1 MVQKKISIT
10 LSQACEGMLL
20 NKQAEGRSVHTIDD
34 YRNSFQ
40 KLALFFS
47 SDPPIDTITRS
58 DLVKFFA
65 WLQQDYESEPDGVA
79 PRGKFKL
86 SQKTIFNIHIGLSSL
101 WQWAL
106 VEKLVKTNI
115 LREIKVTRPPAPVIN
130 PISHEEWVRL
140 VRACEASHNWKT
152 REETKTL
159 RITFDRDRAV
169 LFTLLDTGA
178 RASELCG
185 IRFQD
190 LSLANRTIKLRGK
203 GPGKEP
209 KERLVSIGKAT
220 ADAINKALRPRLAQ
234 IQPTSPLFVVKN
246 KYDDELSFTRDNLG
260 NLLARIGD
268 RAGVSGVYPH
278 RFRHTFAINYLR
290 NGGNV
295 FALQAMLGHTTL
307 DMVKRYLQIA
317 QIDLDREQQRAS
329 PVDNWIRAR

>member
-115 LREIKVTRPPAPVIN
+115 LREIKVTRPSAPVIN
-130 PISHEEWVRL
+130 PISHEEWAKL

-159 RITFDRDRAV
+159 RITFDRDRAI

-178 RASELCG
+178 RASELCS

-234 IQPTSPLFVVKN
+234 IQPPSPLFVVKN

-260 NLLARIGD
+260 NLLERIGD

>member
-20 NKQAEGRSVHTIDD
+20 NKQAEGRSVHTIND

-115 LREIKVTRPPAPVIN
+115 LREIKVTRPSAPVIN

-260 NLLARIGD
+260 NLLERIGD

>member
-20 NKQAEGRSVHTIDD
+20 NKQAEGRSVHTIND

-115 LREIKVTRPPAPVIN
+115 LREIKVTRPSAPVIN
-130 PISHEEWVRL
+130 PISHEEWAKL

-152 REETKTL
+152 REETKTH
-159 RITFDRDRAV
+159 RSTFDRDRAV

-190 LSLANRTIKLRGK
+190 LSLAHRTIKLRGK

>member
-20 NKQAEGRSVHTIDD
+20 NKQAEGRSVHTIND

-115 LREIKVTRPPAPVIN
+115 LREIKVTRPSAPVIN
-130 PISHEEWVRL
+130 PISHEEWAKL

-152 REETKTL
+152 REETKTH
-159 RITFDRDRAV
+159 RVTFDRDRAV

>member
-47 SDPPIDTITRS
+47 SDPPIDAITRS

-115 LREIKVTRPPAPVIN
+115 LREIKVTRPSAPVIN

-152 REETKTL
+152 REETTTL

-260 NLLARIGD
+260 NLLERIGD

>member
-1 MVQKKISIT
+1 MVQKKSSIT
-10 LSQACEGMLL
+10 LSQAFEGMILS
-20 NKQAEGRSVHTIDD
+20 KQAEGKSVNTIND

-40 KLALFFS
+40 KLTLFFS
-47 SDPPIDTITRS
+47 SDPAIDSISKS
-58 DLVKFFA
+58 DLVRFFA

-86 SQKTIFNIHIGLSSL
+86 SQKSILNIHINLSSL
-101 WQWAL
+101 WHWARD
-106 VEKLVKTNI
+106 EKLVKTNI
-115 LREIKVTRPPAPVIN
+115 VREIKVTKPSAPVID
-130 PISHEEWVRL
+130 PISHEQWAKL
-140 VRACEASHNWKT
+140 LGACETSRNWKT
-152 REETKTL
+152 RVETKTH
-159 RITFDRDRAV
+159 RSTFDRDRAI

-178 RASELCG
+178 RASELCN

-190 LSLANRTIKLRGK
+190 LNLANRTIKLRGK
-203 GPGKEP
+203 GPGREP

-220 ADAINKALRPRLAQ
+220 ADAINKALRSRLAL

-246 KYDDELSFTRDNLG
+246 KYDSDLPFTRDNLG
-260 NLLARIGD
+260 NLLKRIGD
-268 RAGVSGVYPH
+268 RASVSNIHPH

>member
-20 NKQAEGRSVHTIDD
+20 NKQAEGRSVHTIND

-115 LREIKVTRPPAPVIN
+115 LREIKVTRPSAPVIN
-130 PISHEEWVRL
+130 PISHEEWAKL

-152 REETKTL
+152 REETKTH
-159 RITFDRDRAV
+159 RVTFDRDRAV

-260 NLLARIGD
+260 NLPERIGD

>member
-1 MVQKKISIT
+1 MVQKKSSIT
-10 LSQACEGMLL
+10 ISQAFEGMIL
-20 NKQAEGRSVHTIDD
+20 NKQAEGRSVNTIND
-34 YRNSFQ
+34 YRNSFK
-40 KLALFFS
+40 KLALFFN
-47 SDPPIDTITRS
+47 SDPAIDTISKS

-86 SQKTIFNIHIGLSSL
+86 SQKSILNIHINLSSL
-101 WQWAL
+101 WHWAL
-106 VEKLVKTNI
+106 DEKLVKINVV
-115 LREIKVTRPPAPVIN
+115 REIKVTKPSAPVIN
-130 PISHEEWVRL
+130 PFAQEEWAKL
-140 VRACEASHNWKT
+140 LRACETSHNWKT
-152 REETKTL
+152 REQTKTH
-159 RITFDRDRAV
+159 RITFDRDRAI

-178 RASELCG
+178 RASELCS

-234 IQPTSPLFVVKN
+234 IQPTSPLFVVLN
-246 KYDDELSFTRDNLG
+246 KYDGDLPFTRDNLG
-260 NLLARIGD
+260 NLLKRIGD
-268 RAGVSGVYPH
+268 RAGISNVHPH

-317 QIDLDREQQRAS
+317 QIDLDREHQRAS

>member
-1 MVQKKISIT
+1 MVQKKSSIT
-10 LSQACEGMLL
+10 ISQAFEGMILS
-20 NKQAEGRSVHTIDD
+20 KQAEGRSVNTIND

-40 KLALFFS
+40 KLTLFFS
-47 SDPPIDTITRS
+47 LDPAIDTITKS
-58 DLVKFFA
+58 DLVRFFA

-86 SQKTIFNIHIGLSSL
+86 SQKSIFNIHINLSSL
-101 WQWAL
+101 WHWAL
-106 VEKLVKTNI
+106 DEKLVKTNI
-115 LREIKVTRPPAPVIN
+115 LREIKVTKPSAPVIN
-130 PISHEEWVRL
+130 PISHEEWAKL
-140 VRACEASHNWKT
+140 LGACETSRNWKT
-152 REETKTL
+152 REETKTH
-159 RITFDRDRAV
+159 RSTFDRDRAI

-178 RASELCG
+178 RASELCT

-190 LSLANRTIKLRGK
+190 LNLANRTIKLRGK
-203 GPGKEP
+203 GPGREP

-220 ADAINKALRPRLAQ
+220 SDAINKALRPRLGL
-234 IQPTSPLFVVKN
+234 IQPTSPLFVVRN
-246 KYDDELSFTRDNLG
+246 KYDSDLPFTRDNLG
-260 NLLARIGD
+260 NLLKRIGD
-268 RAGVSGVYPH
+268 RAGVSDIYPH

>member
-20 NKQAEGRSVHTIDD
+20 NKQAEGRSVHTIND

-115 LREIKVTRPPAPVIN
+115 LREIKVTRPSAPVIN
-130 PISHEEWVRL
+130 PISHEEWARL

-152 REETKTL
+152 REETKTH
-159 RITFDRDRAV
+159 RVTFDRDRAV

-260 NLLARIGD
+260 NLLERIGD

>member
-20 NKQAEGRSVHTIDD
+20 NKQAEGRSVHTIND

-115 LREIKVTRPPAPVIN
+115 LREIKVTRPSAPVIN
-130 PISHEEWVRL
+130 PISHEEWAKL

-152 REETKTL
+152 REETKTH
-159 RITFDRDRAV
+159 RVTFDRDRAV

-260 NLLARIGD
+260 NLLERIGD

>member
-1 MVQKKISIT
+1 MVKKKISIT
-10 LSQACEGMLL
+10 LSQASEGMLL
-20 NKQAEGRSVHTIDD
+20 NKQAEGRSVHTIND

-115 LREIKVTRPPAPVIN
+115 LREIKVTRPSAPVIN
-130 PISHEEWVRL
+130 PISHEEWAKL

-152 REETKTL
+152 REETKTH
-159 RITFDRDRAV
+159 RVTFDRDRAV

-260 NLLARIGD
+260 NLLERIGD

>member
-1 MVQKKISIT
+1 MVQKKTSIT
-10 LSQACEGMLL
+10 LSQAFEGMIL
-20 NKQAEGRSVHTIDD
+20 NKQAEGRSVHTIND

-40 KLALFFS
+40 KLALFFD
-47 SDPPIDTITRS
+47 SDPAIDTIKKS
-58 DLVKFFA
+58 DLVEFFA
-65 WLQQDYESEPDGVA
+65 WLQEDYESEPDGVA

-86 SQKTIFNIHIGLSSL
+86 SQKSIFNIHIGLSSL
-101 WQWAL
+101 WHWAL
-106 VEKLVKTNI
+106 DEKLVKSNI
-115 LREIKVTRPPAPVIN
+115 LREIKVTRPSAPVIN
-130 PISHEEWVRL
+130 PISHEEWVKL
-140 VRACEASHNWKT
+140 VRACETSHNWKT
-152 REETKTL
+152 REETKTH
-159 RITFDRDRAV
+159 RITFDRDHAI

-190 LSLANRTIKLRGK
+190 LSLANRTLKLRGK

-209 KERLVSIGKAT
+209 KERLVSVGKVT
-220 ADAINKALRPRLAQ
+220 ADAINKALRPRLTQ

-329 PVDNWIRAR
+329 PVDNWIRSR

>member
-20 NKQAEGRSVHTIDD
+20 NKQAEGRSVHTIND

-47 SDPPIDTITRS
+47 SDPLIDTVTRS

-86 SQKTIFNIHIGLSSL
+86 SQKSIFNIHIGLSSL

-106 VEKLVKTNI
+106 TEKLVKTNL
-115 LREIKVTRPPAPVIN
+115 LREIKITRPSAPVIN
-130 PISHEEWVRL
+130 PISHEEWAKI
-140 VRACEASHNWKT
+140 VRACETSHNWKT
-152 REETKTL
+152 REETKTH
-159 RITFDRDRAV
+159 RSTFDRDRAV

-260 NLLARIGD
+260 NLLERIGD